1 MNLDLDQQQAELANA
16 FQRFFEKECPPG
28 RVRASEPLGFDPDLW
43 VMTRSQGA
51 VTMAVGEA
59 DGGWGASLLDLCL
72 VAEQHGRCLTPVPMV
87 EAQVAARL
95 LAGLGGDDASSRLK
109 GMLAGGRLVTTAILP
124 ERDGKLLAVPG
135 GAVADEVLFLGND
148 AVMTLELSD
157 SNRRFTANIGCLP
170 LADIE
175 TEGARPLGWGAPAMR
190 AFDRAVDDWMI
201 LTAGAMVGLAS
212 RALEIG
218 CDYARD
224 RHQFGAPIG
233 SFQGVAHPLA
243 DSAAAIDGARLL
255 CYETAWSAGSDQ
267 VEEGWGPEMS
277 LWFSGRAAADATRRS
292 LHVHGGYG
300 FMTEY
305 DIQLYFRRAKGWP
318 NVAGDPRAMLRRIA
332 DRRYGAVEQKE

>member
-1 MNLDLDQQQAELANA
+1 
-16 FQRFFEKECPPG
+16 
-28 RVRASEPLGFDPDLW
+28 
-43 VMTRSQGA
+43 
-51 VTMAVGEA
+51 MAVGEA

-148 AVMTLELSD
+148 AVMILELSD

-218 CDYARD
+218 ATTPAT
-224 RHQFGAPIG
+224 GT
-233 SFQGVAHPLA
+233 SSAHP
-243 DSAAAIDGARLL
+243 
-255 CYETAWSAGSDQ
+255 
-267 VEEGWGPEMS
+267 
-277 LWFSGRAAADATRRS
+277 SGRSREWLTRWRTAPRPSTVLGCCATRRPGQRARTRWKR
-292 LHVHGGYG
+292 GGVRKCPYG
-300 FMTEY
+300 S
-305 DIQLYFRRAKGWP
+305 QAGPRRTQP
-318 NVAGDPRAMLRRIA
+318 
-332 DRRYGAVEQKE
+332 GAASMCMGGTGL